1 MTEYLTLIQRAVD
14 GLAKNNTEARRALYE
29 RARAALVAQLR
40 SVEPAL
46 SGAEIT
52 KERLALEEAIHKV
65 EAAATRKTLG
75 EPGSPVLAE
84 PQAEQRVATS
94 IPRPFTPER
103 SPAAGG
109 PATALRRQRPI
120 PTNDLPSPE
129 RAAPQQ
135 AEEPQPAAARAA
147 EGATQAAPA
156 PVKQTARSRILSA
169 RTTALRPD
177 GLKGFR
183 NVVNKVD
190 ERDAATKAAQTAR
203 DPRDSSA
210 PEARQRAPK
219 VEDPAAADAVD
230 NGGGQPRD
238 EHPLSPARES
248 DYGLQDRGP
257 ASRGARPLPPRAA
270 EMDQADEEPHD
281 QPRPPL
287 SYRNWARIVVPLI
300 IMAAVAAAAWQYRAS
315 FAKVYHFI
323 TERSQPTNQAAQ
335 TTSAPPKFSGRVPQ
349 EPAPGEAPVAGA
361 TAPTQPPPQV
371 AQHAVLLEQDP
382 SDPQGKHF
390 DGTVTWR
397 TETVSPGP
405 GLAPELEVH
414 ADIAIP
420 ERHMTVTLSLRRN
433 TDKALPASHT
443 IQLMFNL
450 PPDFP
455 GDGVSS
461 MPGIFAKNSEQA
473 TGTPLAG
480 ISVKVTDNYFLLGLS
495 ADPTLQQRNVQL
507 LKDQKWFDIAIV
519 YKNNTKAIL
528 AVERGPPGDRAFADA
543 FSAWGE

>member
-1 MTEYLTLIQRAVD
+1 VLGQ
-14 GLAKNNTEARRALYE
+14 NNPDERRALYE
-29 RARAALVAQLR
+29 RARAALLAQLR

-65 EAAATRKTLG
+65 EAEATRKALG
-75 EPGSPVLAE
+75 GPRP
-84 PQAEQRVATS
+84 EQRVAS
-94 IPRPFTPER
+94 PIPRPFTPER
-103 SPAAGG
+103 GPGG
-109 PATALRRQRPI
+109 PATAVRRQQRPI
-120 PTNDLPSPE
+120 PADDSPPPQ
-129 RAAPQQ
+129 RAQ
-135 AEEPQPAAARAA
+135 EPQRREPQRQEPQRQEPQRQEPQRKDPQRPDPQRREPAA
-147 EGATQAAPA
+147 QAATA
-156 PVKQTARSRILSA
+156 SVKQTARSRILSA

-177 GLKGFR
+177 GLKGLLR
-183 NVVNKVD
+183 ILNEAD
-190 ERDAATKAAQTAR
+190 DRGAATKAASTA
-203 DPRDSSA
+203 SSD
-210 PEARQRAPK
+210 PEARRRQPK
-219 VEDPAAADAVD
+219 LEVPTATEAVD
-230 NGGGQPRD
+230 DRPFD
-238 EHPLSPARES
+238 EHDELEPDHGLEDDRPAR
-248 DYGLQDRGP
+248 D
-257 ASRGARPLPPRAA
+257 ARPGRPRAA
-270 EMDQADEEPHD
+270 ELDEADEEPHD
-281 QPRPPL
+281 QPWRPH
-287 SYRNWARIVVPLI
+287 SYGNWARIAVLLI
-300 IMAAVAAAAWQYRAS
+300 VAGAVSAAAWQYRDS
-315 FAKVYHFI
+315 FAKVYHYV
-323 TERSQPTNQAAQ
+323 TQLRSQPTNQAAQ
-335 TTSAPPKFSGRVPQ
+335 TTSPPPTKFSGRVPQ
-349 EPAPGEAPVAGA
+349 EGAPGAAATVAGA
-361 TAPTQPPPQV
+361 PGTTSTQPPPQG

-382 SDPQGKHF
+382 NDPQGKHF

-414 ADIAIP
+414 GDIVIP
-420 ERHMTVTLSLRRN
+420 ERHVNVTLSLRRN

-443 IQLMFNL
+443 IQIMFNL

-455 GDGVSS
+455 GEGVSS
-461 MPGIFAKNSEQA
+461 MPGIFAKASEQS

>member
-1 MTEYLTLIQRAVD
+1 MTDYLSLIQRAVD
-14 GLAKNNTEARRALYE
+14 GLVKNNADARRSLYE

-65 EAAATRKTLG
+65 EAEASRKALG
-75 EPGSPVLAE
+75 EPRSPPRAE
-84 PQAEQRVATS
+84 PRAEQRVASS

-103 SPAAGG
+103 SPPAGG
-109 PATALRRQRPI
+109 AATALRRKRPI
-120 PTNDLPSPE
+120 PTNEPPSPQQ
-129 RAAPQQ
+129 AAPQR
-135 AEEPQPAAARAA
+135 AEEPQRQEPAAAAA
-147 EGATQAAPA
+147 ADAATQAAA
-156 PVKQTARSRILSA
+156 VPVKQTARSRILSA

-183 NVVNKVD
+183 NIANEAD
-190 ERDAATKAAQTAR
+190 NRGAATKAAQTA
-203 DPRDSSA
+203 DTRDSSA
-210 PEARQRAPK
+210 PGTRQRTPK
-219 VEDPAAADAVD
+219 VEDPTAAASVEERAVSRAFE
-230 NGGGQPRD
+230 P
-238 EHPLSPARES
+238 
-248 DYGLQDRGP
+248 DYGLEDRGP
-257 ASRGARPLPPRAA
+257 TPQSRGARPQPPRAA
-270 EMDQADEEPHD
+270 EMESADQEPYD
-281 QPRPPL
+281 QPRPPR
-287 SYRNWARIVVPLI
+287 SYRKWVRIVLLLI
-300 IMAAVAAAAWQYRAS
+300 IVGAVAAAAWQYRAS

-323 TERSQPTNQAAQ
+323 AQMRSQPANQAAQ
-335 TTSAPPKFSGRVPQ
+335 TTSAPPPKFSGRVPQ
-349 EPAPGEAPVAGA
+349 EPAPGAASVAGA
-361 TAPTQPPPQV
+361 TAPTQPAPQA
-371 AQHAVLLEQDP
+371 AQRAVLLEQDAN
-382 SDPQGKHF
+382 DPQGKHF
-390 DGTVTWR
+390 DGSVTWR

-414 ADIAIP
+414 ADIVIP

-443 IQLMFNL
+443 IQIMFNL

-461 MPGIFAKNSEQA
+461 MPGIFAKSSEQA

-495 ADPTLQQRNVQL
+495 ADPSLQQRNVQL

-528 AVERGPPGDRAFADA
+528 AVERGAPGDRAFADA
-543 FSAWGE
+543 FTAWGE

>member
-1 MTEYLTLIQRAVD
+1 MTEYLTLIQRAVN
-14 GLAKNNTEARRALYE
+14 GLAKNDTDERRALYE
-29 RARAALVAQLR
+29 RARAALLAQLR

-65 EAAATRKTLG
+65 EAEATRKALG
-75 EPGSPVLAE
+75 GPRP
-84 PQAEQRVATS
+84 EQRVAS
-94 IPRPFTPER
+94 PIPRPFTPER
-103 SPAAGG
+103 SPGG

-120 PTNDLPSPE
+120 PTDDSPPPE
-129 RAAPQQ
+129 RAQ
-135 AEEPQPAAARAA
+135 EPQRQEPQRQEPQRQEPQRQEPQRKEPAA
-147 EGATQAAPA
+147 QAATA

-177 GLKGFR
+177 GLKGLLR
-183 NVVNKVD
+183 ILNEAD
-190 ERDAATKAAQTAR
+190 DRGAATKQASSA
-203 DPRDSSA
+203 SSA
-210 PEARQRAPK
+210 PEARRRPPK
-219 VEDPAAADAVD
+219 VEQPTAAESIDD
-230 NGGGQPRD
+230 RPFD
-238 EHPLSPARES
+238 EHDELEPDHEAEDHRLPQA
-248 DYGLQDRGP
+248 P
-257 ASRGARPLPPRAA
+257 NARPRTPRAA
-270 EMDQADEEPHD
+270 ELDVADEEPHD
-281 QPRPPL
+281 QPWRPH
-287 SYRNWARIVVPLI
+287 SYGNWARLAVLLIV
-300 IMAAVAAAAWQYRAS
+300 AGAVGVAAWQYRDS
-315 FAKVYHFI
+315 FAKVYHYVAQL
-323 TERSQPTNQAAQ
+323 RSQPSNQAAQ
-335 TTSAPPKFSGRVPQ
+335 TTSPPPTKFSGRVPQ
-349 EPAPGEAPVAGA
+349 EGAPGAAASVAGA
-361 TAPTQPPPQV
+361 PPSTQPPPQG

-382 SDPQGKHF
+382 ADPQGKHF

-414 ADIAIP
+414 GDIVIP
-420 ERHMTVTLSLRRN
+420 ERHVTVTLSLRRN

-443 IQLMFNL
+443 IQIMFNL

-461 MPGIFAKNSEQA
+461 MPGIFAKASEQS